1 MIAVADSIPSKVV
14 PTDPKI
20 EMVTVALFN
29 TPLLLSCIYMPPNS
43 CDSYCSDVLTC
54 IASVVSGNS
63 SAIITGDFNMPDI
76 NWQTLSASSPS
87 SLSFCDLIF
96 SLNLKQLVTQST
108 HTHGNILDL
117 VMTNEENLVH
127 DLQVNNSIC
136 STFSDDS
143 LICFSV
149 HPLYKTSEEGCLP
162 LLQGCL
168 CSHLDSFSL
177 PPAATIN
184 DMWSSLRDS
193 LHKARSMFIP
203 FSLPPS
209 RNSPPW
215 FTHNIHH
222 SLNRTHSLRKRYRRH
237 PSDSLLS
244 RITYEESQLTDQIKS
259 AKSDYEGYL
268 IASFQSNQLL
278 YRHLRRFASSVYY
291 KATSASDAYTKVNL
305 FNSYF
310 NSIFSSSS
318 DFILPPMSQLP
329 TPSAQLSTI
338 NISSEDVYLAIM
350 SLNQNKAFGCDQ
362 LSPHFLRLCGGSIVR
377 AVTTLFKE
385 SITYGHIPDEWKV
398 HKITPIFKA
407 GDRHCVGNYR
417 PISLLCIL
425 SKVLESIIYS
435 KIIPFIGRLLFQN
448 QFGFLK
454 NRSAISQ
461 LLLSFSNIM

>member
-1 MIAVADSIPSKVV
+1 MKLIQHVREKMA
-14 PTDPKI
+14 
-20 EMVTVALFN
+20 
-29 TPLLLSCIYMPPNS
+29 
-43 CDSYCSDVLTC
+43 
-54 IASVVSGNS
+54 
-63 SAIITGDFNMPDI
+63 
-76 NWQTLSASSPS
+76 TLSR
-87 SLSFCDLIF
+87 LIF

-136 STFSDDS
+136 STFSDHS
-143 LICFSV
+143 LICFSIPMFTRCIKPV
-149 HPLYKTSEEGCLP
+149 RKAVYHYSKANLDG
-162 LLQGCL
+162 L

-177 PPAATIN
+177 LPAATIN

-222 SLNRTHSLRKRYRRH
+222 SLNRTRSLRKRYRRH

-268 IASFQSNQLL
+268 IASFQSNPQLL
-278 YRHLRRFASSVYY
+278 YRHLRRFASAPPIPNSVYY
-291 KATSASDAYTKVNL
+291 KATAASDAYTKVNL

-310 NSIFSSSS
+310 NSIFSSS

-350 SLNQNKAFGCDQ
+350 SLNQNESTK
-362 LSPHFLRLCGGSIVR
+362 VR
-377 AVTTLFKE
+377 TLAT
-385 SITYGHIPDEWKV
+385 I
-398 HKITPIFKA
+398 
-407 GDRHCVGNYR
+407 C
-417 PISLLCIL
+417 
-425 SKVLESIIYS
+425 
-435 KIIPFIGRLLFQN
+435 
-448 QFGFLK
+448 
-454 NRSAISQ
+454 
-461 LLLSFSNIM
+461 M